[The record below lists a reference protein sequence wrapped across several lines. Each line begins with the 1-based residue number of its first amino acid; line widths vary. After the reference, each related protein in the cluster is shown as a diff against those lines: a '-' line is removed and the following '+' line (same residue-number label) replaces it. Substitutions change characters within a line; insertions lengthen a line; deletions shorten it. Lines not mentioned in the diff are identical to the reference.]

1 MAASS
6 ASTDG
11 PPLLAIAD
19 IEPEDVPAVETGPP
33 AKDPTPMM
41 EHYPHVCFDKYPDG
55 REVVTWLEFNI
66 YLRNGVQTICRSDG
80 NMTGCIS
87 LVQWMRSYHEVE
99 VVITSASLASTQI

>member
-6 ASTDG
+6 ASKDG

-55 REVVTWLEFNI
+55 REVVTHLLTLERKAAPPGHEWDLVMQDGFGA
-66 YLRNGVQTICRSDG
+66 LCSD
-80 NMTGCIS
+80 TT
-87 LVQWMRSYHEVE
+87 E
-99 VVITSASLASTQI
+99 QILFLDS